1 MKQAVIRRL
10 SHTLVR
16 YFLSYFLIASILLL
30 GFSLVSYKMLSD
42 VITERMHTQTVER
55 MEYAVE
61 RIQSGLKSLS
71 QAADAIA
78 GNSTIVLS
86 RFDDSDY
93 ARVRSDREVSKYAVV
108 NDIIDSIVYYN
119 AADGRVYS
127 SMRLV
132 RRTQDSYI
140 IYDAE
145 KALVVPLEEIN
156 GSSVYNRLINVSD
169 GVSSYLIYCS
179 AGWQK
184 DGYELFFILNSQIVG
199 DILKG
204 ILSED
209 AVYAVLT
216 DDQGR
221 IIAQR
226 GEPLDANAEQDM
238 VQCDFSVYNK
248 FHLTAHIFSES
259 IMSQVNSV
267 FQRAYYTLL
276 LLGVVAIMLVML
288 AMKFTYTP
296 LKRLTNKFV
305 KSPVVARSYI
315 DQLDNAFSNTL
326 SQNRMLQTKIDQ
338 YRLTMQKSVLD
349 AVISDKGTRSAAQ
362 DFCDIEPFF
371 TMEPGNRIF
380 ILCMRGVK
388 GEPFP
393 ATEVA
398 QYIRS
403 LLPEG
408 DTCVA
413 LEILDDGAVFL
424 LNYSGLEQ
432 PKENVIGMMLTDI
445 YHEKGYYSALS
456 NGSSSPLDI
465 PTLYE
470 NARRASELWVRE
482 PVVLHDAVKDRLALP
497 DYPHDRIEA
506 LSKVLSK
513 DDFAEARRIVNG
525 LFALADQAS
534 TPDSDMRKFY
544 VQSVL
549 IDMLTA
555 IVSALNAAHIKFKE
569 YSDIYLDALFLCRSC
584 PYADRK
590 ADIRAHM
597 DSLISVLEQNFESK
611 FISAPQIRQIV
622 EEKWNSPDFS
632 IATLAGEFNVSVAYM
647 SYLYKKEMGE
657 NFSDHL
663 WRIRLEKAM
672 HLLSETDM
680 SIDDISMAVGYAN
693 TSSFRRK
700 FKQEMGYSPSQA
712 RKTRSCSQ

>member
-276 LLGVVAIMLVML
+276 VLGVVAIMLVML

-338 YRLTMQKSVLD
+338 YRLTMQK
-349 AVISDKGTRSAAQ
+349 
-362 DFCDIEPFF
+362 
-371 TMEPGNRIF
+371 
-380 ILCMRGVK
+380 
-388 GEPFP
+388 
-393 ATEVA
+393 
-398 QYIRS
+398 
-403 LLPEG
+403 
-408 DTCVA
+408 
-413 LEILDDGAVFL
+413 
-424 LNYSGLEQ
+424 
-432 PKENVIGMMLTDI
+432 
-445 YHEKGYYSALS
+445 
-456 NGSSSPLDI
+456 
-465 PTLYE
+465 
-470 NARRASELWVRE
+470 
-482 PVVLHDAVKDRLALP
+482 
-497 DYPHDRIEA
+497 
-506 LSKVLSK
+506 
-513 DDFAEARRIVNG
+513 
-525 LFALADQAS
+525 
-534 TPDSDMRKFY
+534 
-544 VQSVL
+544 
-549 IDMLTA
+549 
-555 IVSALNAAHIKFKE
+555 
-569 YSDIYLDALFLCRSC
+569 
-584 PYADRK
+584 
-590 ADIRAHM
+590 
-597 DSLISVLEQNFESK
+597 
-611 FISAPQIRQIV
+611 
-622 EEKWNSPDFS
+622 
-632 IATLAGEFNVSVAYM
+632 
-647 SYLYKKEMGE
+647 
-657 NFSDHL
+657 
-663 WRIRLEKAM
+663 
-672 HLLSETDM
+672 
-680 SIDDISMAVGYAN
+680 
-693 TSSFRRK
+693 
-700 FKQEMGYSPSQA
+700 PS
-712 RKTRSCSQ
+712 